1 MTRLKALLAGTAVAA
16 IAAVS
21 VAAVSAAP
29 GQAPA
34 GGDTTFE
41 RPMHGHGHMHMAR
54 GDGHGWRGHHG
65 GPRDCDRAGGP
76 MQRQIGV
83 IEGLMEFTPAQKT
96 AWAELKTAI
105 DSGKETFKKAC
116 EARKDGDKP
125 KNAIERFNRHEEA
138 MSTRLAVMKTVK
150 PAFEKFY
157 GTLNEK
163 QQKTVDDMFTRGRR
177 G

>member
-1 MTRLKALLAGTAVAA
+1 
-16 IAAVS
+16 
-21 VAAVSAAP
+21 
-29 GQAPA
+29 
-34 GGDTTFE
+34 
-41 RPMHGHGHMHMAR
+41 
-54 GDGHGWRGHHG
+54 
-65 GPRDCDRAGGP
+65 